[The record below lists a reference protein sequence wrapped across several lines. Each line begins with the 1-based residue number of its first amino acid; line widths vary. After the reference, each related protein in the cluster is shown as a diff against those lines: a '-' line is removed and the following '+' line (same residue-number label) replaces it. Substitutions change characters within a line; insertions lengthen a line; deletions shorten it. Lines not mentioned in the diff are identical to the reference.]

1 MLTKCLVRYGLIGA
15 LVAGAGL
22 AVAGPDRMSALW
34 QQTRSV
40 INGQI
45 DKAIEDPI
53 ALRQQLKSLEGQYP
67 TRIADVRGD
76 LAELKTQVAQL
87 NRDLIVS
94 HRVAE
99 LAAAD
104 FDTLHDMIARAEAA
118 QTEAGTRLTSVSLTD
133 GTPQIEAAPSAIVR
147 INFNNET
154 LTMDQAY
161 AKAQRIQQVQ
171 SAYTSRGTDI
181 ERDLGYLA
189 QQDQR
194 LTQVLGQLET
204 EHTEF
209 QAQMWQLD
217 RQVDSISRNQRL
229 IDVMKKRQD
238 TIEEHGRYRAHSLD
252 QVQSR
257 FAEIRAKQ
265 EAMLDTMG
273 KGQTTSNYEDRAK
286 IDLDGKMRD
295 QAGAKARENKTS
307 LPAPKPTVIE
317 INPRNDRVPS
327 QSEQP
332 LPKSIPTRT

>member
-1 MLTKCLVRYGLIGA
+1 MFTKSLVRFGLIGA

-22 AVAGPDRMSALW
+22 AVAGPDRLSALW
-34 QQTRSV
+34 QQTRNV

-45 DKAIEDPI
+45 DKAIEDPV
-53 ALRQQLKSLEGQYP
+53 ALRQQLKSLEGEYP

-87 NRDLIVS
+87 NRDLTVS

-99 LAAAD
+99 LAASD
-104 FDTLHDMIARAEAA
+104 LDTLHDMIGRAETA
-118 QTEAGTRLTSVSLTD
+118 QTEAGTRLTSATLSD
-133 GTPQIEAAPSAIVR
+133 GTPLVDAAPAAVVR
-147 INFNNET
+147 INFGNET
-154 LTMDQAY
+154 LTLDQAY

-171 SAYTSRGTDI
+171 SAYAQRGVDI

-189 QQDQR
+189 QQEQR
-194 LTQVLGQLET
+194 LTQVLGQLEQ

-229 IDVMKKRQD
+229 IDVMAKRQAS
-238 TIEEHGRYRAHSLD
+238 IEEHGRYRATSLD
-252 QVQSR
+252 QVQAR

-273 KGQTTSNYEDRAK
+273 KGQTSTNYEDRAK
-286 IDLDGKMRD
+286 IDLDAKMRD
-295 QAGAKARENKTS
+295 QAGAKARENRGT
-307 LPAPKPTVIE
+307 LPPPKPTVIE
-317 INPRNDRVPS
+317 INPRNDRAPS

-332 LPKSIPTRT
+332 LPKATPTRT